1 MHVVVARFRS
11 YSPSEYG
18 RNVATQLVH
27 RRDDNMTWR
36 LVVELLNAFAKVG
49 FDHLNST
56 GLQKRPHL
64 ALVGQHGFAF
74 DQRFGVVRGE
84 DVIDGLI
91 VLTGVARPM
100 DVRPVLDRLSLELL
114 EIISKMR

>member
-1 MHVVVARFRS
+1 MHVVVARLRS
-11 YSPSEYG
+11 YSPGKYS

-27 RRDDNMTWR
+27 GRDDDMTWR

-49 FDHLNST
+49 LDHLNST

-74 DQRFGVVRGE
+74 DQRFRVMPGK
-84 DVIDGLI
+84 DVIDGRLCSLASRAQWTCAPFLI
-91 VLTGVARPM
+91 
-100 DVRPVLDRLSLELL
+100 
-114 EIISKMR
+114 